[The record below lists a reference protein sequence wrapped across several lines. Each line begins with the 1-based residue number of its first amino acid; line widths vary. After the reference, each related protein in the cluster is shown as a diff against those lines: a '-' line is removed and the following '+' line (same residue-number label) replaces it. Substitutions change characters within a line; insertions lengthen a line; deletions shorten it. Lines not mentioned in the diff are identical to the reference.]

1 MKRCTTEE
9 PEDNDNLPA
18 RLPDN
23 LTLRKTFFRKCEISS
38 LEFLVTICIL
48 ISCQISTISPKPEP
62 NFPTQT
68 HLWPGARAPVS
79 GAGDVCV
86 AGGHWLRFGHVFAL
100 AWLQGF
106 LLISTHCLDAEHRP
120 FSLSRSPTARRAFL
134 PLSEPPAAQRDAKV
148 HDWIVHLCWK
158 ITILYSCGNAEDWHR
173 HTFRWLGYKL
183 PLPFCRN
190 SSYTLVQHNVCE
202 DKCLKSGD
210 CHVSPHVKMLRVRN
224 YLNLFNSK
232 KHQKKCRLNE
242 AFLVKTTH
250 FILHKVCPRPPEC
263 FVEAPYTMFP
273 IMLCC
278 QTFRK

>member
-158 ITILYSCGNAEDWHR
+158 ITILYSCGNAEDSHR
-173 HTFRWLGYKL
+173 HTFRCHCHFAETQATLWCNTMCARTALMWRCYVFEITSICSIQRNIKRSAAWMKL
-183 PLPFCRN
+183 FWWRQLILSFIR
-190 SSYTLVQHNVCE
+190 SVLVLQSAS
-202 DKCLKSGD
+202 LKLLTQCS
-210 CHVSPHVKMLRVRN
+210 R
-224 YLNLFNSK
+224 
-232 KHQKKCRLNE
+232 
-242 AFLVKTTH
+242 
-250 FILHKVCPRPPEC
+250 
-263 FVEAPYTMFP
+263 
-273 IMLCC
+273 
-278 QTFRK
+278 